1 MIVKLLAPQIPT
13 FWETIKYAVKHADG
27 VKDRELPS
35 YLTEL
40 LHALLN
46 DKAQC
51 WVRLSDKRELYALCI
66 TRIMHNPQRDEK
78 YLYVQALYSWQPQQD
93 EIWQRDW
100 GFIKSFAAKE
110 QCKYIGC
117 MSSNRRA
124 FEIYE
129 ALGMEEQARIFSVEI
144 GV

>member
-51 WVRLSDKRELYALCI
+51 WVRLSEKKEVYALCV

-78 YLYVQALYSWQPQQD
+78 YLYVQTLFSWVPQANGVW
-93 EIWQRDW
+93 EENF
-100 GFIKSFAAKE
+100 GFIREYAKNTG
-110 QCKYIGC
+110 CKYIGC
-117 MSSNRRA
+117 MSNNKRA

-129 ALGMEEQARIFSVEI
+129 SLGMKEESRIFSLRI
-144 GV
+144 D